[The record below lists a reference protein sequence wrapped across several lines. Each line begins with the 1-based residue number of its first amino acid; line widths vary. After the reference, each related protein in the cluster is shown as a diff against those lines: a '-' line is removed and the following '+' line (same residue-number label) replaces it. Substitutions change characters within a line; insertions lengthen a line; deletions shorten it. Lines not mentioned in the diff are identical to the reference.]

1 MGNKWVYAFD
11 EVAAVERA
19 VGGWDAVRGL
29 LGGKGANLA
38 DMTRQELP
46 VPPGFTVTTAGC
58 NAYLE
63 GGETFPEGLWDEVLA
78 ALARLEA
85 RTGKRF
91 GDAAWCRCSA
101 PSCWR
106 SPTSRSKR
114 C

>member
-46 VPPGFTVTTAGC
+46 VPPGWPPRAST
-58 NAYLE
+58 
-63 GGETFPEGLWDEVLA
+63 
-78 ALARLEA
+78 
-85 RTGKRF
+85 
-91 GDAAWCRCSA
+91 
-101 PSCWR
+101 PSWWANR
-106 SPTSRSKR
+106 
-114 C
+114 